1 MDSEESRALVQKLV
15 ASCYDPLFR
24 YALRLGGSVPAAED
38 LVQETFLVALERVG
52 QLHEPDRALAWLK
65 TTLRNLF
72 LAGLRRHRR
81 ECSEAE
87 PELLAVAAPELADQA
102 GLLDLPD
109 ALNRLSP
116 EFRVV
121 VIMFY
126 GEGASYREIAQA
138 LEIPEGTVMSRLA
151 RARSAL
157 RDWLE
162 PETRVAA
169 SNGNVS

>member
-1 MDSEESRALVQKLV
+1 MDSEESRALVQQLV

-38 LVQETFLVALERVG
+38 LVQETFLVALERVS
-52 QLHEPDRALAWLK
+52 QLHEPDRALGWLK

-72 LAGLRRHRR
+72 LAGLRRRRR
-81 ECSEAE
+81 EGTEAE
-87 PELLAVAAPELADQA
+87 PELLAVAARDEVDRS
-102 GLLDLPD
+102 GLLDLPE

-116 EFRVV
+116 EFRAVV
-121 VIMFY
+121 LMFY
-126 GEGASYREIAQA
+126 GEGASYREIADA
-138 LEIPEGTVMSRLA
+138 LELPQGTVMSRLA

-162 PETRVAA
+162 PETRVVT
-169 SNGNVS
+169 NT